1 MRLSV
6 RSTTV
11 HTARDIGHCRRT
23 VAAARPEHVRFSLT
37 AVSAQYT
44 DTVST
49 TPTVQLCASTVGFDD
64 PPPPLLLLFDRT
76 TDTLVSKYGTVVAVS
91 DPLLYSFFTST
102 VTTLDTSCG
111 DGSATVALLF
121 DKPLPPDDP
130 NDANRDASTSTVVT
144 TTATAPPVRLD
155 GSVRATV
162 VLLSGNA
169 TAYDAAVPLCVPLLG
184 RTTASASFRPSAVTD
199 VTVPLEAVPLATN
212 DRNASWVAV
221 LTAKPGLVDGRA
233 VGAIDGTDETVGC
246 AVAARRRVGA
256 LEGCLVGRTVGWF
269 EGGDDG

>member
-11 HTARDIGHCRRT
+11 HTARDTGHCRRT
-23 VAAARPEHVRFSLT
+23 VAAARPEHVRFSRT

-64 PPPPLLLLFDRT
+64 PPPPPLLLLFDRT

-91 DPLLYSFFTST
+91 DPLLHSCDTWID
-102 VTTLDTSCG
+102 TTLDTNCG
-111 DGSATVALLF
+111 DGSATVGLVALLF
-121 DKPLPPDDP
+121 DEPLPP
-130 NDANRDASTSTVVT
+130 NEENRDASASTVVT
-144 TTATAPPVRLD
+144 TTATAPPLRLD
-155 GSVRATV
+155 GSSTLTV

-169 TAYDAAVPLCVPLLG
+169 TAYGTVVPLWVPLLG
-184 RTTASASFRPSAVTD
+184 RTTASASFRPSIVTD

-212 DRNASWVAV
+212 DCNASCVAV
-221 LTAKPGLVDGRA
+221 
-233 VGAIDGTDETVGC
+233 
-246 AVAARRRVGA
+246 
-256 LEGCLVGRTVGWF
+256 
-269 EGGDDG
+269 